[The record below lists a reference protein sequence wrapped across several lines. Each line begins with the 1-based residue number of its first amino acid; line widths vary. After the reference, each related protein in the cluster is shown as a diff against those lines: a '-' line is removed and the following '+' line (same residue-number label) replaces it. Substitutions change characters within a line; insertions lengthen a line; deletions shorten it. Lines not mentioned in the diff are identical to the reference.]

1 MNIRVDL
8 SQTAVNMTGKEKD
21 EAILDRSR
29 QSKIKL
35 NLLSS
40 SWMIMLY
47 ERLKRFTTLT

>member
-1 MNIRVDL
+1 MNIRADW
-8 SQTAVNMTGKEKD
+8 SHIAVNLVGEEID
-21 EAILDRSR
+21 QAIIDPSR

-47 ERLKRFTTLT
+47 ERLKMFTALT